1 MSVAPPQSGH
11 SLVARVCDKKT
22 LPHFSHNNLLTGRA
36 VTGFVADNPIAGF
49 LTGAVSTAS
58 SSQASKPISSMRAIA
73 SPPSPLTLIP
83 RPVNCSCSVLA
94 ETGVGDG
101 SAGVGEADI
110 RISFSVLGI
119 KAPVGSALQAGVKTV
134 VA

>member
-36 VTGFVADNPIAGF
+36 VIGFVAANTLAGF

-83 RPVNCSCSVLA
+83 RPVNRSCSVLA
-94 ETGVGDG
+94 ETGVGG
-101 SAGVGEADI
+101 ADI
-110 RISFSVLGI
+110 RISFGVLGI
-119 KAPVGSALQAGVKTV
+119 KAPVGFALQAGVKTV